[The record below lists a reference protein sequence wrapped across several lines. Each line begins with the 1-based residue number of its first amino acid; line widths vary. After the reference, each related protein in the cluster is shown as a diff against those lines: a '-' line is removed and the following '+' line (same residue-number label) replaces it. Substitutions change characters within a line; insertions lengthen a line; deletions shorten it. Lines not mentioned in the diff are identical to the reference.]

1 MAVGKYLTTAKKLQ
15 IACRKRFGVRLLI
28 NTRQWFSEDKDRAI
42 TQYTLCQTVYHWED
56 GEKKN
61 KRPKRETNTEL
72 FRTYSQ
78 VQLVLFLRDYWYE
91 LNGWEVPHDNEV
103 WEEIKAEYG
112 RTKEPSAK
120 EPKKASAEETS
131 TER

>member
-15 IACRKRFGVRLLI
+15 AACRKRFGVRLLI

-56 GEKKN
+56 GEKRN
-61 KRPKRETNTEL
+61 KHPKHETNTEL
-72 FRTYSQ
+72 FKTYSQ

-91 LNGWEVPHDNEV
+91 LNGWEVPHDNET
-103 WEEIKAEYG
+103 WEAIKAEYG

-120 EPKKASAEETS
+120 EPKKASAKETS
-131 TER
+131 AKH